1 VDFSAS
7 FFSNYSISRTVDV
20 ASAYYAAMLFGTI
33 ALEPAADEDMIDLK
47 NAKMTV
53 VCKNTD
59 GYNSNYNSSVD
70 AQLRGRY
77 TFWFGPT
84 TTQSKKSVIVKY

>member
-1 VDFSAS
+1 VNFSA
-7 FFSNYSISRTVDV
+7 FLFVSNNLISRTVDV
-20 ASAYYAAMLFGTI
+20 SSAHYYTTLFGTI

-53 VCKNTD
+53 VCRNTD
-59 GYNSNYNSSVD
+59 GYGSSYNSSVD

-77 TFWFGPT
+77 TFLFGST
-84 TTQSKKSVIVKY
+84 NTQSKKSVIV